1 MNERF
6 KELAREAGLLV
17 HNPKNMP
24 TKLEK
29 FAQLLIQDCL
39 NIVEELPPG
48 YQDYRDQI
56 EDAFRADCLY
66 EIRQHFGIGEST
78 LFEIQRLGQEIQPD

>member
-1 MNERF
+1 MNERY

-48 YQDYRDQI
+48 YRDYRDQI
-56 EDAFRADCLY
+56 EDAFRRDCI
-66 EIRQHFGIGEST
+66 ESIKERFGVKE
-78 LFEIQRLGQEIQPD
+78 

>member
-1 MNERF
+1 MNERY

-48 YQDYRDQI
+48 YQDYRNQI
-56 EDAFRADCLY
+56 EDAFRRDCI
-66 EIRQHFGIGEST
+66 ESIKERFGVKE
-78 LFEIQRLGQEIQPD
+78 

>member
-1 MNERF
+1 MNERY

-29 FAQLLIQDCL
+29 FAELLIQDCL

-48 YQDYRDQI
+48 YRDYRDQI
-56 EDAFRADCLY
+56 EDAFRRDCI
-66 EIRQHFGIGEST
+66 ESIKERFGVKE
-78 LFEIQRLGQEIQPD
+78 

>member
-1 MNERF
+1 MNERY

-48 YQDYRDQI
+48 YKDYRDQI
-56 EDAFRADCLY
+56 EDAFRRDCI
-66 EIRQHFGIGEST
+66 ESIKERFGVKE
-78 LFEIQRLGQEIQPD
+78 

>member
-1 MNERF
+1 MY
-6 KELAREAGLLV
+6 
-17 HNPKNMP
+17 NPKNMP

-56 EDAFRADCLY
+56 EDAFRRYCL
-66 EIRQHFGIGEST
+66 ESIKERFGVKE
-78 LFEIQRLGQEIQPD
+78 

>member
-17 HNPKNMP
+17 YTSGTTP

-29 FAQLLIQDCL
+29 FAELIARDCSIVCIDICRKL
-39 NIVEELPPG
+39 NRNPFITEGDLAGKIIKEIKQNFKVEE
-48 YQDYRDQI
+48 
-56 EDAFRADCLY
+56 
-66 EIRQHFGIGEST
+66 
-78 LFEIQRLGQEIQPD
+78 